1 MRKPDRIDLAI
12 LDALQN
18 NGRMTNHELSSRVG
32 LSPTPC
38 LDRVRRLER
47 DGYIKQFRAILN
59 AKKLGLGLAV
69 FVEISLTRTGPDVFA
84 QFKEAAIQV
93 PEVQECHLVSGN
105 FDYLIKARV
114 ADIEQYRSL
123 LGETILALPGV
134 KDSRSYIVM
143 ETVKEGQLLDMKG
156 VSERFQVQNRET

>member
-1 MRKPDRIDLAI
+1 MRKLDRIDLAI
-12 LDALQN
+12 LEALQN
-18 NGRMTNHELSSRVG
+18 SARMTNHELSNRVN

-38 LDRVRRLER
+38 LDRVRKLER
-47 DGYIKQFRAILN
+47 DGYIKHYRAILN
-59 AKKLGLGLAV
+59 AKKLGMGLAV
-69 FVEISLTRTGPDVFA
+69 FVEISLARTGPGAFA
-84 QFKEAAIQV
+84 QFKEAAINV

-114 ADIEQYRSL
+114 ADIEQYRTL

-143 ETVKEGQLLDMKG
+143 ETVKEGQSLDMKS
-156 VSERFQVQNRET
+156 VTEQVLG